1 MAPPR
6 TKRVLLAA
14 LLLSTLAVLCLF
26 LVPIFAAPSRGPE
39 YENAV
44 TFQAELVEAK
54 MTTSFPVLTILE
66 DGAQRRQL
74 WLQSDTLIRAS
85 DGTVLPPSQAA
96 RLIPGTQ
103 LDVTVENTAIY
114 EPETAYIR
122 CYEIQVLE

>member
-6 TKRVLLAA
+6 TKRVLPAA
-14 LLLSTLAVLCLF
+14 LLLSTLAVLFLF
-26 LVPIFAAPSRGPE
+26 LVSVLTTPSGEPE

-74 WLQSDTLIRAS
+74 WLQSDTLICAS
-85 DGTVLPPSQAA
+85 DGTVLPPNQAT
-96 RLIPGTQ
+96 RLIPGTH

-114 EPETAYIR
+114 EPETAYTR

>member
-1 MAPPR
+1 MADPR
-6 TKRVLLAA
+6 TKRVLLAV
-14 LLLSTLAVLCLF
+14 LLMSTLAVLFLF
-26 LVPIFAAPSRGPE
+26 GVPLLTTPSGEPE

-44 TFQAELVEAK
+44 TFQAELVEAE

-74 WLQSDTLIRAS
+74 WLQSDTLIHAS

-96 RLIPGTQ
+96 RLVPGTH
-103 LDVTVENTAIY
+103 LDVTAEKTVIY